1 MSGKGMVSKLGILL
15 TTSPENEN
23 THTVIKI
30 SQAALSLGYEVHI
43 FLMDDGVYNVHREE
57 FLALIGKGAE
67 ISLCAYNA
75 DQRSVPRPVLSKV
88 EGKEAIL
95 WGSQDDLANIVRQSD
110 RFLAFN

>member
-57 FLALIGKGAE
+57 FLALIGKGAA

-75 DQRSVPRPVLSKV
+75 DQRSVPR
-88 EGKEAIL
+88 KEAIL
-95 WGSQDDLANIVRQSD
+95 WGSQDDLASIVRQSD